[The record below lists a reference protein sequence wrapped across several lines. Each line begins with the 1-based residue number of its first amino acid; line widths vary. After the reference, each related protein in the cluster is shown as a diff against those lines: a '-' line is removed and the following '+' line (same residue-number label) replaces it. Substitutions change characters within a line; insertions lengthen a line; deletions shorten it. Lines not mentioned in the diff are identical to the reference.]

1 MKKNEPNCTLQH
13 FGKTKSAQTQERC
26 SNPYKRLSLP
36 ASAAYLPGLKQQAT
50 CFFIF
55 FGVLLMIITGGF
67 FTKVYAQQSDLTC
80 SMNMAPMVNG
90 TPSNV
95 PAAFGTTVDFGAT
108 FTVTSSGGTLNPGL
122 AVDNNLAP
130 NSGFPLFLPEYASLV
145 SLVGTPATLR
155 VTDAAN
161 TYNAGNF
168 VGFALTPNGL
178 LGLIDLSL
186 LSNITIRTFND
197 GVQQESISSGSL
209 LALGLGSDYT
219 EVGFYTN
226 NNFDAVEIELGGLA
240 ATINVHA
247 AFMRGTGSCT
257 SPALTCNTPTL
268 LSFPTHPVVAGNSNN
283 AVLAIG
289 GITNLN
295 NMVDGSTATA
305 ATMVPVAGV
314 LGSHGVSVKNT
325 TGQYPIGTYIG
336 FDIENLSIVSA
347 NLLSRYSIELYND
360 DGLPLQ
366 TIYGTD
372 ALAGINAINSTRR
385 MFGGVSTVAFDEA
398 RLVFNSTGLA
408 DVNLG
413 ATNIYSV
420 YVTNLCGN
428 TLDCDQTYLLANPE
442 FPVIINSQRTGFAG
456 VASVNGEV
464 ENPEFVIDNIP
475 GNYGTIEIDAGAL
488 NTGSISVLDTKNEY
502 PAGTY
507 VGFNLAKGTSG
518 GLLDFIT
525 DGNILGTITIETWN
539 NGGSSPV
546 ESKTIS
552 DGLINLSAL
561 NGLVAIGS
569 GTNFTSVGFQATQP
583 FDEVV
588 IRISSLVGVANQL
601 RVFGAFAVTTSIPG
615 VCTSL
620 PVDFGDISSEF
631 KNGSLFVSWKTL
643 SETNNKEFFIEAS
656 KDGKNWVAIGTVASK
671 AADGNSD
678 VTLEYN
684 FTKSL
689 PGLALGGLGL
699 IALLSMPFFRNRF
712 IKACLTLT
720 CLVLLGLSCNK
731 DNEQVNTDDM
741 KNLYIRIGQV
751 DKDGT
756 VRYSSAVKTINRQ

>member
-13 FGKTKSAQTQERC
+13 HGNTKSAQTEKRC
-26 SNPYKRLSLP
+26 SNPYKRLSL
-36 ASAAYLPGLKQQAT
+36 SAPTPDLKERAKLAYMALCA
-50 CFFIF
+50 
-55 FGVLLMIITGGF
+55 LLIVTVNGF
-67 FTKVYAQQSDLTC
+67 SSMVYAQQGVLGGC
-80 SMNMAPMVNG
+80 SMTNVPLINSTPFSAEQFDVA
-90 TPSNV
+90 PSNSV
-95 PAAFGTTVDFGAT
+95 PLTSGWIGSNTNLTNGNLTDYITGYAIAVGSAS
-108 FTVTSSGGTLNPGL
+108 VTIE
-122 AVDNNLAP
+122 DNN
-130 NSGFPLFLPEYASLV
+130 NNV
-145 SLVGTPATLR
+145 
-155 VTDAAN
+155 
-161 TYNAGNF
+161 YNAGNF
-168 VGFALTPNGL
+168 VGFMVEPVALTVVPSVLEIPLNLGILSDITIETLNAAGIPVESRTGTSL
-178 LGLIDLSL
+178 LQLSL
-186 LSNITIRTFND
+186 
-197 GVQQESISSGSL
+197 SGNQR
-209 LALGLGSDYT
+209 
-219 EVGFYTN
+219 EIGFYTN
-226 NNFDAVEIELGGLA
+226 LPYSSLRLSFSGVLA
-240 ATINVHA
+240 ATRVYY

-268 LSFPTHPVVAGNSNN
+268 LSFPTHPVVAENSTS

-289 GITNLN
+289 GIADLD

-305 ATMVPVAGV
+305 ATMVPVAGA

-347 NLLSRYSIELYND
+347 DLLSRYSIELYND
-360 DGLPLQ
+360 DGSLLQ

-408 DVNLG
+408 NVNLG
-413 ATNIYSV
+413 ATNIYGV
-420 YVTNLCGN
+420 YATNLCGN
-428 TLDCDQTYLLANPE
+428 TLNCDQTYLLANPG

-518 GLLDFIT
+518 GLLDFIA

-539 NGGSSPV
+539 NGGALPV

-588 IRISSLVGVANQL
+588 IRISSLAGVANQL

-615 VCTSL
+615 ICTSL
-620 PVDFGDISSEF
+620 PVDFGGISAEF

-643 SETNNKEFFIEAS
+643 SETNNKEFFIEGS
-656 KDGKNWVAIGTVASK
+656 KDGKNWITIGTVASK

-689 PGLALGGLGL
+689 SGLALSGLGL

-712 IKACLTLT
+712 IKACLALT
-720 CLVLLGLSCNK
+720 FLVLLGLSCNK

-741 KNLYIRIGQV
+741 ENLYIRIGQV

-756 VRYSSAVKTINRQ
+756 VKYSSAVKTVNRQ